1 MQDFHIEKTDKRQ
14 HLLNIAEGLFAK
26 YGYEAVSIRQ
36 LATEAGINLAM
47 VSYYFGSKEG
57 LFAAIIENKIPRTRD
72 RLEQLAVEHISPWEK
87 ISRTVDIYVDS
98 MLSNRNFSRVITRE
112 MSTQQRPENVKM
124 IVSQIS
130 KNLEIVRGFI
140 REGQESGIFRYVDNE
155 MTLVTFFG
163 TISAILNSGSMIC
176 VLLDESQEDI
186 IMSESYKTRVKQ
198 HLKALLQA
206 HLMK

>member
-1 MQDFHIEKTDKRQ
+1 MQDFNTEKTDKRQ

-72 RLEQLAVEHISPWEK
+72 RLEQLALENISPWEK
-87 ISRTVDIYVDS
+87 ISRTIDIYVES

-112 MSTQQRPENVKM
+112 MSTQQRPENVKL

-140 REGQESGIFRYVDNE
+140 RDGQETGMFRYVDNDMVL
-155 MTLVTFFG
+155 MTIFG
-163 TISAILNSGSMIC
+163 TITTLLNSGPMIC
-176 VLLDESQEDI
+176 TMLNESGEEI
-186 IMSESYKTRVKQ
+186 IQTESYKTRVKQ